1 MADNVVTTSP
11 ETATGTEVQG
21 SEWSAG
27 PRGADGAVVAALHG
41 SPADEPVT
49 DWAAD
54 EAVRLGAPLR
64 LLSVVDPGFQ
74 LMPYEALVTATP
86 SLAHQIEEG
95 ARVLLD
101 RAAARARERHP
112 ALDVAVA
119 VVWGSPAASVLDAA
133 RGAARV
139 VVGAPHKNQL
149 ERVLLGSVAL
159 PVVAH
164 AECTAVVVP
173 AGTTVRPVRRLVVGV
188 DGSER
193 SARAVEVALE
203 TAAACGAEVTCV
215 VGWHVEVQDGVVV
228 TERGSDRWAAVEKR
242 HLARGRAVVDPA
254 AARHPDVAVDVVVRQ
269 GAPSR
274 VLLDA
279 CSELGAD
286 ALVVASR
293 GVGGFRGLLL
303 GSVSRRV
310 IEKANRVVIVA
321 R

>member
-1 MADNVVTTSP
+1 MTEDVVTRSTDT
-11 ETATGTEVQG
+11 ETAGATE
-21 SEWSAG
+21 EAERA
-27 PRGADGAVVAALHG
+27 RGAEGAVVAALHG

-54 EAVRLGAPLR
+54 EAKRLGAPLR
-64 LLSVVDPGFQ
+64 LVSVVDPGFQ

-86 SLAHQIEEG
+86 SLAQQIEEG

-101 RAAARARERHP
+101 RAAERARARHP
-112 ALDVAVA
+112 ELDVAVA
-119 VVWGSPAASVLDAA
+119 VVWGSPAAAVLDLA
-133 RGAARV
+133 RGAVRL

-173 AGTTVRPVRRLVVGV
+173 AGTHVGPVRRLVVGV
-188 DGSER
+188 DGSPA
-193 SARAVEVALE
+193 SARAVEVALTTAE
-203 TAAACGAEVTCV
+203 TCGATVTCV

-228 TERGSDRWAAVEKR
+228 TEPGSQRWAAVEAR
-242 HLARGRAVVDPA
+242 HRARAHEVVDPA
-254 AARHPDVAVDVVVRQ
+254 AARHPEVNVEVAIRH

-274 VLLDA
+274 VLLEA
-279 CSELGAD
+279 CSELDAD

-293 GVGGFRGLLL
+293 GIGGFRGLLL
-303 GSVSRRV
+303 GSVSRGV
-310 IEKANRVVIVA
+310 IEKAGRVVIVA

>member
-1 MADNVVTTSP
+1 MAETVVSTAP
-11 ETATGTEVQG
+11 ETEGA
-21 SEWSAG
+21 ARA
-27 PRGADGAVVAALHG
+27 RGAEGAVVAALHG

-54 EAVRLGAPLR
+54 EAQRLGAPLR
-64 LLSVVDPGFQ
+64 LVSVVDPGFQ

-101 RAAARARERHP
+101 RAAARARERRP
-112 ALDVAVA
+112 DLDVAVA
-119 VVWGSPAASVLDAA
+119 VVWGSPAASILDAA
-133 RGAARV
+133 DGAVRV

-164 AECTAVVVP
+164 AACTAVVVP
-173 AGTTVRPVRRLVVGV
+173 AGTTVGPVRRLVVGV
-188 DGSER
+188 DGSDA
-193 SARAVEVALE
+193 SARAVEVALQ
-203 TAAACGAEVTCV
+203 TAAACGAKVTCL

-228 TERGSDRWAAVEKR
+228 TERGSDRWTAVEER
-242 HLARGRAVVDPA
+242 HRARGRAVVDPA
-254 AARHPDVAVDVVVRQ
+254 AARHPEVDVEVVVRQ

-274 VLLDA
+274 VLLDSCA
-279 CSELGAD
+279 ELDAD
-286 ALVVASR
+286 AIVVASR
-293 GVGGFRGLLL
+293 GLGGFRGLLL
-303 GSVSRRV
+303 GSVSRGV
-310 IEKANRVVIVA
+310 IEKAGRVVIVA